1 MPDVHL
7 RLRLYKR
14 ISAAEDA
21 EALADLKSELV
32 DRFGPL
38 PEPTQT
44 LLKLAAL
51 KQQASP
57 LGLKRLEVGPAGGV
71 VQFAK
76 DTKVEPVKL
85 IKLVQK
91 EPKTWKLDGQDKLRF
106 YGTFTFEE
114 QRLAQAEKVLKLL
127 A

>member
-1 MPDVHL
+1 M
-7 RLRLYKR
+7 
-14 ISAAEDA
+14 
-21 EALADLKSELV
+21 
-32 DRFGPL
+32 
-38 PEPTQT
+38 
-44 LLKLAAL
+44 
-51 KQQASP
+51 
-57 LGLKRLEVGPAGGV
+57 
-71 VQFAK
+71 QFAK
-76 DTKVEPVKL
+76 DTKVEPIKL